1 MSEEKT
7 ERFVDEAETP
17 IPPQDT
23 WDQLTVNQL
32 IDVKT
37 QLENKLWHFQ
47 KVPQMATVLRRSI
60 DLITKQ
66 IASNGNV

>member
-1 MSEEKT
+1 MTEETT
-7 ERFVDEAETP
+7 ERFVDQAEKP

-23 WDQLTVNQL
+23 WDELTVNQL

-47 KVPQMATVLRRSI
+47 KVPQIALVLRRSL
-60 DLITKQ
+60 DHITKL
-66 IASNGNV
+66 IASHGTV